1 MAKKV
6 TSKKAEIKKDYEWT
20 RDLAGVLRQPRITE
34 KATRLAESNVYTFDI
49 SPRATARDVKDAV
62 MAFYGVAPMSV
73 NIAKTPRLVERA
85 GNGRSRTTPGVKKA
99 YVTLKKGDRIELI

>member
-1 MAKKV
+1 MAKKPV
-6 TSKKAEIKKDYEWT
+6 QKKSEIKKEYEWT

-49 SPRATARDVKDAV
+49 RPRATARDVKDAV
-62 MAFYGVAPMSV
+62 MAFYGIAPVAV
-73 NIAKTPRLVERA
+73 NIAKTPRLKEKK
-85 GNGRSRTTPGVKKA
+85 GNGRTRTTHATVKA